1 MYHEFNFSHNLRQLH
16 NIRDDMYKSKTALE
30 KEVSSL
36 REANQ
41 MITLKLN
48 TAENKISSLEAE
60 VCSVQRIVLSDK
72 NQIISNVFGLIFL
85 PVHKENLCIIC
96 FSLVVTNSEHHVG

>member
-60 VCSVQRIVLSDK
+60 VCSIHLGERLVAK
-72 NQIISNVFGLIFL
+72 NCL
-85 PVHKENLCIIC
+85 
-96 FSLVVTNSEHHVG
+96 

>member
-1 MYHEFNFSHNLRQLH
+1 MTRERKLAFLPYQIGFDLGSSEYTHEFNFFHNSRQLH
-16 NIRDDMYKSKTALE
+16 SLRDEMYKSKTTLE

-60 VCSVQRIVLSDK
+60 VFSV
-72 NQIISNVFGLIFL
+72 
-85 PVHKENLCIIC
+85 NL
-96 FSLVVTNSEHHVG
+96 E

>member
-16 NIRDDMYKSKTALE
+16 NMRDEMYKSKTALE

-41 MITLKLN
+41 MITLKHN

-60 VCSVQRIVLSDK
+60 VCSVHL
-72 NQIISNVFGLIFL
+72 
-85 PVHKENLCIIC
+85 E
-96 FSLVVTNSEHHVG
+96 